1 MDSQVLGFYLPSIST
16 CPSLL
21 RLGLLAMPT
30 SIEVCYN
37 FVASVP
43 CATCII
49 LSVYQHHG
57 YMTIVNGLAEEL
69 MQAVVNE
76 VCHLPNYSTTG
87 EVCNIL
93 LMWHLHIYLVGHH

>member
-1 MDSQVLGFYLPSIST
+1 MDSQVLGFCLPSIST

-21 RLGLLAMPT
+21 PLGLLAMPT
-30 SIEVCYN
+30 STEVCYI
-37 FVASVP
+37 VASVP

-57 YMTIVNGLAEEL
+57 YMTIVNGLAEES
-69 MQAVVNE
+69 MQAAVNE
-76 VCHLPNYSTTG
+76 VCHLPNYSTIG